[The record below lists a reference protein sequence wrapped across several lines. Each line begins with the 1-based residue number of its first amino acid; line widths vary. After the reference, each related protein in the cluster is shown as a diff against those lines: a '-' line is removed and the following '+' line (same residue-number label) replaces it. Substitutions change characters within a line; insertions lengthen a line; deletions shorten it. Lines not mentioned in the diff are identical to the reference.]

1 MTPLLMDKSLP
12 FSIWSFCVL
21 FKKSFPF
28 STLLHCWVR
37 MKIGVATMEQSM
49 ESLQKTKNRTTI
61 WPCSST
67 PGHISEQNYN
77 SKIYMQPYVHGSTVH
92 NSQVMEATSMSIDN
106 WIDKENVAHIYNG
119 EGNGTP
125 LQISYLRNPMD
136 RGAWHAIVHRVAK
149 SWLWL
154 SNEIAY
160 NGILLSHKKE

>member
-92 NSQVMEATSMSIDN
+92 NSQVMEATQMFINRWMDIYIIDYC
-106 WIDKENVAHIYNG
+106 A
-119 EGNGTP
+119 
-125 LQISYLRNPMD
+125 Q
-136 RGAWHAIVHRVAK
+136 
-149 SWLWL
+149 
-154 SNEIAY
+154 
-160 NGILLSHKKE
+160 LLSHVWPFETPWTIVHQVPLSMDLSR